1 MSTSE
6 RIRYYCFN
14 KSCNSSIYFSDSCII
29 LEVPLARAFGEPIYC
44 QECFEELVSKPI
56 LELKAELGKL
66 INAENSFN
74 TILVDDDPAYHRIF
88 KELFKNKGIFNE
100 IKHYKDGLSALS
112 YLLKNKNQAEFI
124 PDLIFLDINMPEM
137 DAWGFL
143 DEFET
148 LYPALGKKIGIYI
161 ISSQILPIH
170 KHRLKLYKHVK
181 GLINKPFDKK
191 SLNDFLLEVSI

>member
-1 MSTSE
+1 MIQTTAT
-6 RIRYYCFN
+6 N
-14 KSCNSSIYFSDSCII
+14 VVAPASIM
-29 LEVPLARAFGEPIYC
+29 V
-44 QECFEELVSKPI
+44 
-56 LELKAELGKL
+56 
-66 INAENSFN
+66 
-74 TILVDDDPAYHRIF
+74 VDDQPANLKLMADMLKQQGYSVCSFPR
-88 KELFKNKGIFNE
+88 GRM
-100 IKHYKDGLSALS
+100 ALT
-112 YLLKNKNQAEFI
+112 AARERP
-124 PDLIFLDINMPEM
+124 PDLILLDINMPEM